1 MGRNRIH
8 AMIAGRPDWCIS
20 RQRAWGTPITVLRCE
35 SCEEPLVQASIFEKA
50 ATAIEQGGIE
60 AWSDLPVHDLLPN
73 GATCAKCGGQAF
85 QKETDIL
92 DVWID
97 SGVSAGVVCDTHPDL
112 SRADYG
118 QFIYLEGSDQH
129 RGWFHSSLLFNLAAS
144 GTKPYTTVVTH
155 GFVLDG
161 KGQKMSKSLGNVITP
176 EEILKTLGA
185 DILRLWAAS
194 CDYSEDVR
202 VSKEIL
208 ERSADAY
215 RKIRNT
221 LRFMLGA
228 LADLDPTAAIPES
241 NYTPLDRWL
250 LGALARLSEAVR
262 RAYATFDFH
271 GAVQL
276 MLGFCQQELSG
287 RYFEIVKDRL
297 YCDALDSP
305 RRLSCQA
312 TLRRAASVLTRL
324 LAPILSFTAD
334 EAWEHLPG
342 GEGSVFTTRF
352 EELSAVAESAEWA
365 AFWALR
371 EAVQGAMEPL
381 RASKTLGTSLDA
393 RLRLTVGSSDF
404 TALKTLAAMDGADPL
419 EELFLVSSLDLEEG
433 KELAVDLSAHPGTKC
448 PRCWNHLGGHGKGE
462 DVDLCARCTTVVSA

>member
-1 MGRNRIH
+1 
-8 AMIAGRPDWCIS
+8 
-20 RQRAWGTPITVLRCE
+20 TPITVLRCTA
-35 SCEEPLVQASIFEKA
+35 CEEPLVEPSIFEKA
-50 ATAIEQGGIE
+50 SAAIEKAGIE
-60 AWSDLPVHDLLPN
+60 AWSDMAVEDLLPA
-73 GATCAKCGGQAF
+73 GAACARCGGKAF

-161 KGQKMSKSLGNVITP
+161 RGQKMSKSLGNVITP
-176 EEILKTLGA
+176 EEILKTYGA

-228 LADLDPTAAIPES
+228 LADFDPAAPAPEPTA
-241 NYTPLDRWL
+241 LDRWL
-250 LGALARLSEAVR
+250 LGALGRLSEEVR
-262 RAYATFDFH
+262 RAYAAFDFH
-271 GAVQL
+271 GAAQAL
-276 MLGFCQQELSG
+276 LGFCQLELSG

-297 YCDALDSP
+297 YCDALDAP
-305 RRLSCQA
+305 RRRACQA
-312 TLRRAASVLTRL
+312 TLHRAASVLIRL
-324 LAPILSFTAD
+324 LAPVLSFTAD

-342 GEGSVFTTRF
+342 AQGPVFTARF
-352 EELSAVAESAEWA
+352 EALEGDAEPEAWA
-365 AFWALR
+365 AFWAVR
-371 EAVQGAMEPL
+371 EAVQGALEPL
-381 RASKTLGTSLDA
+381 RAAKVVGTSLDA
-393 RLRLTVGSSDF
+393 QVRLHLPEAERAALQAVAALPGSD
-404 TALKTLAAMDGADPL
+404 ALEDLLVVSGLELVDGP
-419 EELFLVSSLDLEEG
+419 ELKVEAE
-433 KELAVDLSAHPGTKC
+433 AHPGTKC
-448 PRCWNHLGGHGKGE
+448 PRCWNHRGGHGQG
-462 DVDLCARCTTVVSA
+462 DDRDLCARCDQAVTA